1 MPRTKLSKAVAS
13 KRARENTSELDDILR
28 DFDVECK
35 FQFIKYEII
44 ANNIISHY

>member
-1 MPRTKLSKAVAS
+1 MPRTKLTKVAAS

-35 FQFIKYEII
+35 FLYIKYKTI
-44 ANNIISHY
+44 ANKLCFNY